1 MKKRDYSDYLQDIID
16 SCSDV
21 QEFIKGMSYSD
32 FIGDKKTKSATIRA
46 IEVIG
51 EAVKNIPTA
60 FRVKHPNIPW
70 KQIAGMRD
78 KLIHEYFGV
87 DAKVLWKTATEDVP
101 MIRVEFKKI
110 VKDI

>member
-1 MKKRDYSDYLQDIID
+1 MKKRNYSDYLQDIVD

-21 QEFIKGMSYSD
+21 QEFIKGISYDD
-32 FIGDKKTKSATIRA
+32 FVKDKKTKSATIRA

-51 EAVKNIPTA
+51 EAVKNIPA
-60 FRVKHPNIPW
+60 VFRSKHPGIPW

-87 DAKVLWKTATEDVP
+87 DTKVLWKTAKEDVP
-101 MIRVEFKKI
+101 IIKDGFK
-110 VKDI
+110 

>member
-1 MKKRDYSDYLQDIID
+1 MKKRDYTDYLQDVVD

-21 QEFIKGMSYSD
+21 QEFIKGMSYAD
-32 FIGDKKTKSATIRA
+32 FIGDKKTKSASTRA

-51 EAVKNIPTA
+51 EAVKNIPAA
-60 FRVKHPNIPW
+60 FRARHANIPW

-87 DAKVLWKTATEDVP
+87 DAKVLWKTAKEDIP
-101 MIRVEFKKI
+101 FIKAEFEKI
-110 VKDI
+110 IKES

>member
-1 MKKRDYSDYLQDIID
+1 MKKRDYSDYLQDILD

-21 QEFIKGMSYSD
+21 QEFIKGLSYDD
-32 FIGDKKTKSATIRA
+32 FACDKKTKAATVRA

-51 EAVKNIPTA
+51 EAVKNIPA
-60 FRVKHPNIPW
+60 SFRAKHTNIPW

-87 DAKVLWKTATEDVP
+87 DSRVLWKTATEDVP
-101 MIRVEFKKI
+101 QIEAEFKEI
-110 VKDI
+110 D